1 MVITSY
7 HIQNILRT
15 YSQQLSEGTRL
26 ARTRKMDKVD
36 RDDFVKI
43 STEARKRYMI
53 EKISQEMVQNLGS
66 GLERNNTAEE
76 ILNRLSREYG
86 QPLDVD
92 LKEDQGLVFKIKGR
106 DDGQVPES
114 LSPAASEQLKTR
126 LMDITKAVISNNLL

>member
-15 YSQQLSEGTRL
+15 YSQQLSEGSRL
-26 ARTRKMDKVD
+26 ARTRKMDGVD
-36 RDDFVKI
+36 RNDFVKI

-92 LKEDQGLVFKIKGR
+92 LKADQGLVFKIRGR
-106 DDGQVPES
+106 DGGQVPAS

-126 LMDITKAVISNNLL
+126 LMDITKAVISDNLL

>member
-26 ARTRKMDKVD
+26 ARTRKMDRVD
-36 RDDFVKI
+36 RDDLVKI

-92 LKEDQGLVFKIKGR
+92 LKEDQGLVFKIKGL

-126 LMDITKAVISNNLL
+126 LMDITKAVISDNLL

>member
-15 YSQQLSEGTRL
+15 YSQQLSEGSRL
-26 ARTRKMDKVD
+26 ARTRKMDGVD
-36 RDDFVKI
+36 RNDFVKI

-92 LKEDQGLVFKIKGR
+92 LKADQGLVFKIRGR

-126 LMDITKAVISNNLL
+126 LMDITKAVISDNLL

>member
-36 RDDFVKI
+36 RNDFVKI

-106 DDGQVPES
+106 DDGQGPES

-126 LMDITKAVISNNLL
+126 LMDITKAVISDNLL

>member
-26 ARTRKMDKVD
+26 ARTRKMDRVD
-36 RDDFVKI
+36 RDDLVKI

-126 LMDITKAVISNNLL
+126 LMDITKAVISDNLL

>member
-26 ARTRKMDKVD
+26 ARTRKMDRVD
-36 RDDFVKI
+36 RDDLVKI

-106 DDGQVPES
+106 DDGQVSES

-126 LMDITKAVISNNLL
+126 LMDITKAVISDNLL

>member
-26 ARTRKMDKVD
+26 ARTRRIDKVD
-36 RDDFVKI
+36 RNDFVKI

-76 ILNRLSREYG
+76 ILNRLSQEYG
-86 QPLDVD
+86 QPLDVA
-92 LKEDQGLVFKIKGR
+92 LKEDQGLVFKIKGQ
-106 DDGQVPES
+106 DSGPVS
-114 LSPAASEQLKTR
+114 GTLPAADSEQLKTR

>member
-15 YSQQLSEGTRL
+15 YSQQLSEGSRL
-26 ARTRKMDKVD
+26 ARVRKMDNVD
-36 RDDFVKI
+36 RNDFVKI

-66 GLERNNTAEE
+66 GPERNNTAQE

-86 QPLDVD
+86 QPLDVA
-92 LKEDQGLVFKIKGR
+92 LKEDQGLVFKVLGQ
-106 DDGQVPES
+106 DDGQALAA
-114 LSPAASEQLKTR
+114 LSPADSEQLKTR
-126 LMDITKAVISNNLL
+126 LMDITKAVISDNLL

>member
-26 ARTRKMDKVD
+26 ARNRKMDRVD
-36 RDDFVKI
+36 RDDLVKI

-126 LMDITKAVISNNLL
+126 LMDITKAVISDNLL

>member
-15 YSQQLSEGTRL
+15 YSQQLSEGSRL
-26 ARTRKMDKVD
+26 ARTRKMEGVD
-36 RDDFVKI
+36 RNDFVKI

-92 LKEDQGLVFKIKGR
+92 LKADQGLVFKIRGR

-126 LMDITKAVISNNLL
+126 LMDITKAVVSDNLL